1 MEKVLKLYTYI
12 DGTNDT
18 KFPSEEEQVIV
29 STFRYD
35 AKRMSGAPYIS
46 CSVLHTQCLD
56 KLWTDSVYAT
66 FNGERFFI
74 KQVPTSSY
82 DNTDSRYKHEL
93 ELVSERIVLDNLYFY
108 DVVDSN
114 SIDDRPV
121 SNSSRFT
128 FFGDV
133 KEFAKRLNESLRYS
147 NVGYSVVVDSG
158 ISSEAKMV
166 SFEDQFF
173 SNVLQEIYNTYSIPY
188 YFVGKVIH
196 IGYTNNAITHTF
208 KYGQDE
214 SLLSIQKQNANY
226 KIVNR
231 VTGIGSQDNIPYY
244 YPNDYESKEEVEAN
258 GGTWINPQPNLM
270 PSIYRDTLGK
280 ERFYSAL
287 NDKYL
292 IPNSSEYY
300 EFNNPYIVGKPKEH
314 IVKFEDI
321 KPTIKGITN
330 SNGLR
335 IDMFQD
341 FAYDLSDN
349 DETDEEG
356 NYLHPYFFAKL
367 RKFNGAH
374 GFNLFDHSIEEQ
386 EMVISMTSGSCGAC
400 EFVIGVDE
408 STQKNIVQV
417 DEYGNLKRDDN
428 GNVMF
433 GEAQDKQ
440 NDTINNEVWIAL
452 RKDIDTFGVIM
463 PNATNNYKPSIND
476 TFVIL
481 HIDLPKSYI
490 LAAENKLNQQLIE
503 YMAMNNSEKFNFS
516 ISFSRIF
523 FAENP
528 EILSDLNE
536 NARIQIEYDNTRYE
550 LYISTYSYSM
560 SNDKPL
566 PEIKVEL
573 ADTLTISQNA
583 LQTAI
588 NDIKNEII
596 AGGGA
601 GVNGGDLLKQGL
613 RYFLRKDKSD
623 KTPHSLGVGGNL
635 TVDKNITTGGGISS
649 KSFASG
655 FTGGKG
661 WAIRMKEY
669 LNSAGVLENRSEAEV
684 DDLIVRGTMR
694 VYEFIVS
701 QLLGE
706 NDNRIFTAMLEV
718 DHYDKETGMVWLDT
732 QGGKLYN
739 PFRVDD
745 IILVQQYNG
754 MPSEENNYYITKQY
768 ELVVSE
774 IGVGDLSLGED
785 RLDWVKFRNF
795 SSPMEGA
802 TEELITKGD
811 TFVRIDNLSNPDRKG
826 IIEMMTV
833 GADTPYMDV
842 VYGKKTDPD
851 NALKARFGNLQGI
864 YSPLFGWLKDFGA
877 YITNLYAVGEF
888 RIAHTGE
895 DVADAIEMTKG
906 AFRTNFKQVMY
917 DMTEEDNLLSNG
929 VFAGDLSMWQLGEST
944 TNFLS
949 VDGSPVIANRSMLT
963 AEESFCG
970 IDEYMGRNLMRIY
983 DSKVTQLNSY
993 IERPDTH
1000 KEYEEGEDGEVIEKE
1015 VPDKVYLTLNYYCRK
1030 DGDLWVGFTDG
1041 NGNPHNSTFPNTSV
1055 HIESGIDRKS
1065 LTCEGE
1071 WDGTGNFTIS
1081 TTGDI
1086 YVDMVV
1092 LTTKPLEDFKA
1103 EYSTRI
1109 EQDARR
1115 IALIAEKT
1123 TETGSKV
1130 AQLEITADGLS
1141 STVATAQ
1148 GSAEEAKRLAQAAS
1162 YEANSAAQDAI
1173 DAWNKANQAQ
1183 STANSFATAIE
1194 QNSNYISLWSGSF
1207 DSNGKLNSSS
1217 GAVLTDN
1224 FATLFTESF
1233 NGKKAEITTI
1243 VEQEISKVNITADM
1257 VTIYGET
1264 TINDIFK
1271 VNKDGAI
1278 TLGGWVVRQD
1288 SLYSPS
1294 GDGYIVAG
1302 EGSGTKFIRLNYS
1315 ADPAILYGRND
1326 GGTVLELNS
1335 QGGGKAAYLWCNH
1348 TSGYALH
1355 TQGRVLLESFDTNRS
1370 IRIHGGCTFTNYF
1383 DIRYSASS
1391 TYKATFSLDYSNRLM
1406 MYSNYWAK
1414 EESVSNGYMYVD
1426 GSGYMKVKGATR
1438 V

>member
-1 MEKVLKLYTYI
+1 MKDRSRRLTVINTGSDRFKDYSDKDAQKIISAGRGFGGALS
-12 DGTNDT
+12 GTGVN
-18 KFPSEEEQVIV
+18 SEEYLS
-29 STFRYD
+29 STQYD
-35 AKRMSGAPYIS
+35 
-46 CSVLHTQCLD
+46 
-56 KLWTDSVYAT
+56 
-66 FNGERFFI
+66 
-74 KQVPTSSY
+74 
-82 DNTDSRYKHEL
+82 
-93 ELVSERIVLDNLYFY
+93 
-108 DVVDSN
+108 
-114 SIDDRPV
+114 
-121 SNSSRFT
+121 
-128 FFGDV
+128 
-133 KEFAKRLNESLRYS
+133 
-147 NVGYSVVVDSG
+147 
-158 ISSEAKMV
+158 
-166 SFEDQFF
+166 
-173 SNVLQEIYNTYSIPY
+173 
-188 YFVGKVIH
+188 
-196 IGYTNNAITHTF
+196 
-208 KYGQDE
+208 
-214 SLLSIQKQNANY
+214 
-226 KIVNR
+226 
-231 VTGIGSQDNIPYY
+231 
-244 YPNDYESKEEVEAN
+244 EAN
-258 GGTWINPQPNLM
+258 GIINFLKGLM
-270 PSIYRDTLGK
+270 ITGK
-280 ERFYSAL
+280 
-287 NDKYL
+287 L
-292 IPNSSEYY
+292 ID
-300 EFNNPYIVGKPKEH
+300 
-314 IVKFEDI
+314 DI
-321 KPTIKGITN
+321 
-330 SNGLR
+330 LR
-335 IDMFQD
+335 SDD
-341 FAYDLSDN
+341 EGEATDL
-349 DETDEEG
+349 
-356 NYLHPYFFAKL
+356 K
-367 RKFNGAH
+367 
-374 GFNLFDHSIEEQ
+374 I
-386 EMVISMTSGSCGAC
+386 MTAAR
-400 EFVIGVDE
+400 VVDE
-408 STQKNIVQV
+408 
-417 DEYGNLKRDDN
+417 
-428 GNVMF
+428 
-433 GEAQDKQ
+433 
-440 NDTINNEVWIAL
+440 INN
-452 RKDIDTFGVIM
+452 
-463 PNATNNYKPSIND
+463 N
-476 TFVIL
+476 
-481 HIDLPKSYI
+481 
-490 LAAENKLNQQLIE
+490 
-503 YMAMNNSEKFNFS
+503 
-516 ISFSRIF
+516 
-523 FAENP
+523 
-528 EILSDLNE
+528 
-536 NARIQIEYDNTRYE
+536 
-550 LYISTYSYSM
+550 
-560 SNDKPL
+560 
-566 PEIKVEL
+566 
-573 ADTLTISQNA
+573 
-583 LQTAI
+583 
-588 NDIKNEII
+588 IKNL
-596 AGGGA
+596 
-601 GVNGGDLLKQGL
+601 DR
-613 RYFLRKDKSD
+613 RYLRKDKSD
-623 KTPHSLGVGGNL
+623 RTPYKLNVGDLFTAENGARLSGVTEADDVIINQTIHS
-635 TVDKNITTGGGISS
+635 KEFI
-649 KSFASG
+649 SG

-754 MPSEENNYYITKQY
+754 MPSEENDYYITKQY

-917 DMTEEDNLLSNG
+917 DVTEGNNLFTNG
-929 VFAGDLSMWQLGEST
+929 VFAGDLSMWQLGET
-944 TNFLS
+944 DMDFLT
-949 VDGSPVIANRSMLT
+949 VGGNPVFANRNILSAT
-963 AEESFCG
+963 NSFCG
-970 IDEYMGRNLMRIY
+970 VDEYMGRSMMRVF
-983 DSKVTQLNSY
+983 DSKVTQTNGY
-993 IERPDTH
+993 ITRPDTH

-1015 VPDKVYLTLNYYCRK
+1015 VLNKVYLTLVYYCRK
-1030 DGDLWVGFTDG
+1030 DGDLWIGFTDDY
-1041 NGNPHNSTFPNTSV
+1041 GNPHTTESTTLPNTSV
-1055 HIESGIDRKS
+1055 KVEAGVNEKR
-1065 LTCEGE
+1065 LTCEGV

-1086 YVDMVV
+1086 YVDMVI
-1092 LTTKPLEDFKA
+1092 LSTNPLENMKA

-1115 IALIAEKT
+1115 IALIAEKIT
-1123 TETGSKV
+1123 DTDGKV
-1130 AQLEITADGLS
+1130 AQLEITANGLS

-1173 DAWNKANQAQ
+1173 DAWYKANQAQ
-1183 STANSFATAIE
+1183 NTANSFATAIE

-1224 FATLFTESF
+1224 FATLFTENF
-1233 NGKKAEITTI
+1233 KGKKAEITTI

-1278 TLGGWVVRQD
+1278 TLGGWVVRKD

-1370 IRIHGGCTFTNYF
+1370 IRIHGGCTFTNSF

>member
-1 MEKVLKLYTYI
+1 MKDRSKRLTVINTGSDRFKGYSDKDVQKNVSAGRGFGGALS
-12 DGTNDT
+12 GTGVN
-18 KFPSEEEQVIV
+18 SEEFLS
-29 STFRYD
+29 STQYD
-35 AKRMSGAPYIS
+35 
-46 CSVLHTQCLD
+46 
-56 KLWTDSVYAT
+56 
-66 FNGERFFI
+66 
-74 KQVPTSSY
+74 
-82 DNTDSRYKHEL
+82 
-93 ELVSERIVLDNLYFY
+93 
-108 DVVDSN
+108 
-114 SIDDRPV
+114 
-121 SNSSRFT
+121 
-128 FFGDV
+128 
-133 KEFAKRLNESLRYS
+133 
-147 NVGYSVVVDSG
+147 
-158 ISSEAKMV
+158 
-166 SFEDQFF
+166 
-173 SNVLQEIYNTYSIPY
+173 
-188 YFVGKVIH
+188 
-196 IGYTNNAITHTF
+196 
-208 KYGQDE
+208 
-214 SLLSIQKQNANY
+214 
-226 KIVNR
+226 
-231 VTGIGSQDNIPYY
+231 
-244 YPNDYESKEEVEAN
+244 EAN
-258 GGTWINPQPNLM
+258 GIINFLKGLM
-270 PSIYRDTLGK
+270 ITGKLIDGILRRDDEGEATD
-280 ERFYSAL
+280 L
-287 NDKYL
+287 N
-292 IPNSSEYY
+292 
-300 EFNNPYIVGKPKEH
+300 V
-314 IVKFEDI
+314 
-321 KPTIKGITN
+321 
-330 SNGLR
+330 
-335 IDMFQD
+335 
-341 FAYDLSDN
+341 
-349 DETDEEG
+349 
-356 NYLHPYFFAKL
+356 
-367 RKFNGAH
+367 
-374 GFNLFDHSIEEQ
+374 
-386 EMVISMTSGSCGAC
+386 MTAAR
-400 EFVIGVDE
+400 VVDE
-408 STQKNIVQV
+408 
-417 DEYGNLKRDDN
+417 
-428 GNVMF
+428 
-433 GEAQDKQ
+433 
-440 NDTINNEVWIAL
+440 INNN
-452 RKDIDTFGVIM
+452 KK
-463 PNATNNYKPSIND
+463 NND
-476 TFVIL
+476 G
-481 HIDLPKSYI
+481 
-490 LAAENKLNQQLIE
+490 
-503 YMAMNNSEKFNFS
+503 
-516 ISFSRIF
+516 
-523 FAENP
+523 
-528 EILSDLNE
+528 
-536 NARIQIEYDNTRYE
+536 RY
-550 LYISTYSYSM
+550 
-560 SNDKPL
+560 
-566 PEIKVEL
+566 
-573 ADTLTISQNA
+573 
-583 LQTAI
+583 
-588 NDIKNEII
+588 
-596 AGGGA
+596 
-601 GVNGGDLLKQGL
+601 
-613 RYFLRKDKSD
+613 LRKDKD
-623 KTPHSLGVGGNL
+623 DRTPYSLGVGGNL
-635 TVDKNITTGGGISS
+635 TVDKDISVGESIHS

-684 DDLIVRGTMR
+684 DDLIVRGAMR

-754 MPSEENNYYITKQY
+754 MPSEENDYYITKQY

-774 IGVGDLSLGED
+774 VGVGDLSLGED

-929 VFAGDLSMWQLGEST
+929 VFAGDLSMWQIGEST

-970 IDEYMGRNLMRIY
+970 IDEYMGRNLMRLY

-1055 HIESGIDRKS
+1055 HIESGIERKS
-1065 LTCEGE
+1065 VTCEGE

-1081 TTGDI
+1081 TTGDV

-1123 TETGSKV
+1123 TETESKV
-1130 AQLEITADGLS
+1130 AQLEITANGLS

-1148 GSAEEAKRLAQAAS
+1148 GSAEEAKRLSQAAS
-1162 YEANSAAQDAI
+1162 NEANSAAQDAI

-1183 STANSFATAIE
+1183 ITANSFATAIE

-1217 GAVLTDN
+1217 GAILTND

-1233 NGKKAEITTI
+1233 NGKKAEITTM
-1243 VEQEISKVNITADM
+1243 VEQEISKVNITADK
-1257 VTIYGET
+1257 VTIYGDT

-1271 VNKDGAI
+1271 VSNGVI
-1278 TLGGWVVRQD
+1278 TLGGFTVNNDRLTSTTTVLGSTMNMELSAKNINFMYSDGLGAGVAMEAVFGPTSSYFSNEGTITAGVKISNTAGKSSQQAGLLLNVNSGYNIYASGGSCFLLPSAGNLTRIQGL
-1288 SLYSPS
+1288 SLY
-1294 GDGYIVAG
+1294 GIRNT
-1302 EGSGTKFIRLNYS
+1302 SGTLNSITDFILASGNVTLPAASTLPGKIIFVKMSGNYS
-1315 ADPAILYGRND
+1315 
-1326 GGTVLELNS
+1326 VS
-1335 QGGGKAAYLWCNH
+1335 S
-1348 TSGYALH
+1348 TSTIVKSSGSDTY
-1355 TQGRVLLESFDTNRS
+1355 TSESFNNRALFY
-1370 IRIHGGCTFTNYF
+1370 I
-1383 DIRYSASS
+1383 
-1391 TYKATFSLDYSNRLM
+1391 
-1406 MYSNYWAK
+1406 
-1414 EESVSNGYMYVD
+1414 SNGSRWYEFTCY
-1426 GSGYMKVKGATR
+1426 SR
-1438 V
+1438 